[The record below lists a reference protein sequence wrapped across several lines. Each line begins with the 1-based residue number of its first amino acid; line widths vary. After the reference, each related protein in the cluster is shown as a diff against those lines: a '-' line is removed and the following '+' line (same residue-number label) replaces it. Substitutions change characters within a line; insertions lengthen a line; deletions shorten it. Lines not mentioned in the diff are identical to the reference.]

1 MKDGI
6 PSRPGLEGL
15 ANFVAVLPFM
25 AEIGTIQAKSLNV
38 TIRRSNSWMR
48 HVKNVNDSAI
58 FYDPVTGMS

>member
-15 ANFVAVLPFM
+15 ANFVAVLSFV

-38 TIRRSNSWMR
+38 TQ
-48 HVKNVNDSAI
+48 
-58 FYDPVTGMS
+58 